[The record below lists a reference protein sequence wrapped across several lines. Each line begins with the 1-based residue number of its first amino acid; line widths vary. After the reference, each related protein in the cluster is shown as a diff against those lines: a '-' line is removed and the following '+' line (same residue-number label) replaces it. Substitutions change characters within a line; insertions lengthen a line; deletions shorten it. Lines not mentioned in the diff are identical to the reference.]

1 MMQVHHVLSAKGDA
15 VATVGPDAPISDAV
29 EQLRERGIGALVV
42 STDGR
47 RIEGI
52 MSERDVV
59 RRLAVDG
66 PNIMDLPVR
75 AVMTEE
81 VMTCSG
87 TDDMDVLMRSM
98 TDHRVRHL
106 PVVDD
111 GGTLA
116 GIVSIGDVVK
126 ARLSELENENQ
137 ALFDYIQGR

>member
-1 MMQVHHVLSAKGDA
+1 MMQVHHILSVKGDA

-29 EQLRERGIGALVV
+29 EQLRERGVGALVV

-52 MSERDVV
+52 VSERDVV

-87 TDDMDVLMRSM
+87 SDDMDVLMRSM

-111 GGTLA
+111 AGTLA

>member
-1 MMQVHHVLSAKGDA
+1 MMQVHHILSIKGAD
-15 VATVGPDAPISDAV
+15 VATVGPDAAISEAV
-29 EQLRERGIGALVV
+29 EQLRQRGVGALVV

-47 RIEGI
+47 HIEGI
-52 MSERDVV
+52 LSERDIV
-59 RRLAVDG
+59 RRLAIDG
-66 PNIMDLPVR
+66 PNVMELSVR
-75 AVMTEE
+75 SVMTEE
-81 VMTCSG
+81 VMTCRG
-87 TDDMDVLMRSM
+87 NDDMDVLMRSM

-111 GGTLA
+111 GGVIA

>member
-1 MMQVHHVLSAKGDA
+1 MMQVHHILSVKGDA

-29 EQLRERGIGALVV
+29 EQLRERGVGALVV

-52 MSERDVV
+52 LSERDVV

-75 AVMTEE
+75 SVMTEE

-87 TDDMDVLMRSM
+87 SDDMGVLMRSM

-106 PVVDD
+106 PVVDE
-111 GGTLA
+111 GGRLS

-126 ARLSELENENQ
+126 ARLGELENENQ

>member
-1 MMQVHHVLSAKGDA
+1 MMQVHHILSVKGDA
-15 VATVGPDAPISDAV
+15 VATVTPDAAISDAV
-29 EQLRERGIGALVV
+29 EQLRERGVGALVV
-42 STDGR
+42 STDGH

-52 MSERDVV
+52 LSERDIV

-66 PNIMDLPVR
+66 PNIMDIPVR
-75 AVMTEE
+75 SVMTEE
-81 VMTCSG
+81 VMTCG
-87 TDDMDVLMRSM
+87 VNDDTDVLMRNM

-111 GGTLA
+111 GGVLC

>member
-1 MMQVHHVLSAKGDA
+1 MQVHHILSGKGDA

-29 EQLRERGIGALVV
+29 EQLREQSVGALVV

-47 RIEGI
+47 TIEGI
-52 MSERDVV
+52 LSERDIV

-66 PNIMDLPVR
+66 PRIMDVPVR

-81 VMTCSG
+81 VMTCRR

-111 GGTLA
+111 SGALC